1 MDGKMHCFIDM
12 SEHFEISKINLMDK
26 NVVSFVANVFILNF
40 SMSKIFSSKN
50 STLCMHGKFGNRN

>member
-1 MDGKMHCFIDM
+1 MDGKMHCVIDM

-50 STLCMHGKFGNRN
+50 ST

>member
-50 STLCMHGKFGNRN
+50 ST